1 MIVRLFNYKV
11 EVDDGINKESWEL
24 KNGYKYFYNGTLSGI
39 ARVNIEVNSK
49 VVLTIDSNNLC
60 VFDFR
65 N

>member
-1 MIVRLFNYKV
+1 MIVRLYNYKV
-11 EVDDGINKESWEL
+11 EVVDGINNESWDL
-24 KNGYKYFYNGTLSGI
+24 KNGYRYSYNGTLSGI

-49 VVLTIDSNNLC
+49 VFLTIDSNNLC